1 MAPKVTFRP
10 DGGSRSIVRAS
21 VCWFVI
27 GLTLGAASL
36 AAQSSLAA
44 GVTVGSAKLTDQR
57 SERALSGTLQLQTPP
72 WLSLSAVPSFVHVS
86 DMVSGRPVSS
96 SGIGDLPLSAAAIHA
111 FPTASAPTIAAAL
124 TVVLPTGNAACGLGS
139 GTTSAGVDIGL
150 GAAPP
155 PKVHPPP
162 HASPRDPKRT
172 PPD

>member
-1 MAPKVTFRP
+1 MAPKVSFRA

-44 GVTVGSAKLTDQR
+44 GVTVGAAKLTDQR
-57 SERALSGTLQLQTPP
+57 SERALSGTLQLQTTP

-124 TVVLPTGNAACGLGS
+124 TVVLPTGNAACSLGS
-139 GTTSAGVDIGL
+139 RTTSAGGGLWIGP
-150 GAAPP
+150 APEP
-155 PKVHPPP
+155 EVHPPA
-162 HASPRDPKRT
+162 HAGDSTK
-172 PPD
+172 